1 MSNDPTVSTIGTWHT
16 FLRPVLEALSDGNV
30 HAKRDLEKRTI
41 ENVGLTDAQQE
52 EQLDSGQLRSLN
64 RIGWATSA
72 LRRAK
77 ALESPARATFV
88 ITQTGRELLESHPST
103 ITMADLWEIPAY
115 SDYIPKPVASG
126 GSVAQAEP
134 LGVLSDQTPQDLI
147 ESGLEAIEGDVK
159 SKLLDRLR
167 GTDPLFFEQVVRTI
181 LVKMGYGTEGEL
193 KRLRGSGD
201 GGIDGKIDR
210 DELGLSQ
217 IYVQAKRYAED
228 NVVGRPAIQGFVGAL
243 ATRGANVGVFFTT
256 SKFSAEAID
265 AAERVPQDIAL
276 VDGLKLTEL
285 MIKHRVGV
293 QVARTVEI
301 VKIDED
307 FFSED

>member
-1 MSNDPTVSTIGTWHT
+1 MTNDTGVSTINTWHT
-16 FLRPVLEALSDGNV
+16 FMRPVLEALSDGAV
-30 HAKRDLEKRTI
+30 HVKRDMERATMD
-41 ENVGLTDAQQE
+41 VAGLTDAE
-52 EQLDSGQLRSLN
+52 RLEQLDSGQLRSLN

-77 ALESPARATFV
+77 ALSSPSRGTFM
-88 ITQTGRELLESHPST
+88 ITDTGRELLSRHPVS
-103 ITMADLWEIPAY
+103 ITVADLEMIPAY
-115 SDYIPKPVASG
+115 TEYIPSRKASSPKPNPAFVS
-126 GSVAQAEP
+126 
-134 LGVLSDQTPQDLI
+134 LGDQTPQDLI
-147 ESGLEAIEGDVK
+147 ESGLEAIEDDVK
-159 SKLLDRLR
+159 SKLLERLR
-167 GTDPLFFEQVVRTI
+167 GTDPLFFEHVVRSV
-181 LVKMGYGTEGEL
+181 LVKMGYGTEGEMKQL
-193 KRLRGSGD
+193 KGSGD
-201 GGIDGKIDR
+201 GGLDGKIDR

-256 SKFSAEAID
+256 SKFSGEATD
-265 AAERVPQDIAL
+265 AAERVPQEIAL

-307 FFSED
+307 FFSDD

>member
-1 MSNDPTVSTIGTWHT
+1 MTNDATVSTINTWHT
-16 FLRPVLEALSDGNV
+16 FMRPVLEALSDGAV
-30 HAKRDLEKRTI
+30 HVKRDMERATMDI
-41 ENVGLTDAQQE
+41 AGLTEAE
-52 EQLDSGQLRSLN
+52 RNEQLDSGQLRSLN

-77 ALESPARATFV
+77 ALTSPSKGTFV
-88 ITQTGRELLESHPST
+88 ITDTGRELLSRHSVS
-103 ITMADLWEIPAY
+103 ITVADLETIPAY
-115 SDYIPKPVASG
+115 TEYIPTRKAAGAVSTPTTVA
-126 GSVAQAEP
+126 
-134 LGVLSDQTPQDLI
+134 LGDQTPQDLI
-147 ESGLEAIEGDVK
+147 ESGLEAIEDDVK
-159 SKLLDRLR
+159 SKLLERLR
-167 GTDPLFFEQVVRTI
+167 GTDPLFFEHVVRSV
-181 LVKMGYGTEGEL
+181 LVKMGYGTEGEM
-193 KRLRGSGD
+193 KQLRGSGD
-201 GGIDGKIDR
+201 GGLDGKIDR

-256 SKFSAEAID
+256 SKFSSEAMD

-293 QVARTVEI
+293 QVARRVEI

-307 FFSED
+307 FFSDD